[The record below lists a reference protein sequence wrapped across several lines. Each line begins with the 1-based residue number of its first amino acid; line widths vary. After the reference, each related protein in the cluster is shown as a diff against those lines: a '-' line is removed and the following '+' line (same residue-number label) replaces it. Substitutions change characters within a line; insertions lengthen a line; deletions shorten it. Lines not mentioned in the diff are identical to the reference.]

1 MNWSHLAL
9 WKTGWNSSVSS
20 YSKWIE
26 FRDWLWVVQPWWW
39 WRKGRI
45 YPAVVQ
51 NRKRNKELNQFCP
64 QSSSDDLWPSLL
76 YLSFFNGHIILLVHT
91 GSMQMG
97 SNNSKINEP
106 LTMTYFNHFDISPDL
121 ISCLLFQYSVKSSQ
135 QSVPISNSETLQYS
149 LALRS
154 YPKS

>member
-1 MNWSHLAL
+1 M
-9 WKTGWNSSVSS
+9 
-20 YSKWIE
+20 
-26 FRDWLWVVQPWWW
+26 D
-39 WRKGRI
+39 RI
-45 YPAVVQ
+45 RRLTLSCATMMMMKKRTVVQ

-76 YLSFFNGHIILLVHT
+76 YLSFFNGHIILLMHT